1 MLTRSTTSLRLML
14 IDRLLPAMLGLLLV
28 GALAANW
35 VALRA
40 ATKAYDRGLLDT
52 AFAIAEQ
59 LRVVDGKLQLPLS
72 QQARAVLLTDK
83 FDQVFYAV
91 HGSQGELLDG
101 NPELP
106 MPPLE
111 DWQQMGSEGR
121 WYYDGTLAGEPVR
134 LAGYQRHFGDQ
145 TVTILAAET
154 LVKRKELVRDILLGM
169 LLPEV
174 LLVLV
179 AASVIWFGVR
189 SGLRPLDTLRA
200 ELADRSQAD
209 LRPVTVSVPEEIQP
223 VVTEVN
229 GLLMRLD
236 TALTSQRHFVSDA
249 AHQLRTPLATAL
261 LYSANLARPELPDA
275 ARARFASKATE
286 QLKRLERLIQDVLL
300 FARGESIG
308 RDVIPAAALIA
319 EAAQTLEP
327 LCRDKGVDFSV
338 CAEVGEVQIVGSR
351 KALGGALLN
360 LLENALQ
367 ASEGRHDGSAK
378 VCLNVVADERS
389 VLIHVQDSGKGIAPE
404 VQARIFEPFFTT
416 RGQGT
421 GLGLA
426 IALGVARAHGG
437 TIEVSSVA
445 GQGSDFVL
453 RLPAATMTEEQ
464 STQ

>member
-1 MLTRSTTSLRLML
+1 MSDAAQ
-14 IDRLLPAMLGLLLV
+14 IPA
-28 GALAANW
+28 
-35 VALRA
+35 
-40 ATKAYDRGLLDT
+40 
-52 AFAIAEQ
+52 
-59 LRVVDGKLQLPLS
+59 
-72 QQARAVLLTDK
+72 
-83 FDQVFYAV
+83 
-91 HGSQGELLDG
+91 
-101 NPELP
+101 PELKAQELQRAFDVFNQVS
-106 MPPLE
+106 LE
-111 DWQQMGSEGR
+111 LTQAYEGLQAKVESL
-121 WYYDGTLAGEPVR
+121 T
-134 LAGYQRHFGDQ
+134 
-145 TVTILAAET
+145 
-154 LVKRKELVRDILLGM
+154 
-169 LLPEV
+169 
-174 LLVLV
+174 
-179 AASVIWFGVR
+179 
-189 SGLRPLDTLRA
+189 A
-200 ELADRSQAD
+200 ELAVANGELRRQYQEKEALSERLSLLLNALPAGVVVLDSTARVSEANPVARSMLGESISGENWSALAEAKLAATDAPDEWQLAGRRVSIAESPLD
-209 LRPVTVSVPEEIQP
+209 SAGGRILLIHDITVAHELKANVERHQ
-223 VVTEVN
+223 
-229 GLLMRLD
+229 RL
-236 TALTSQRHFVSDA
+236 AAMGEMAASL

-261 LYSANLARPELPDA
+261 LYSANLAQPELSDA

-327 LCRDKGVDFSV
+327 LCREKGVDFSV
-338 CAEVGEVQIVGSR
+338 CADVGDVMIVGSR

-378 VCLNVVADERS
+378 VCLNAVADERS

>member
-1 MLTRSTTSLRLML
+1 MANQT
-14 IDRLLPAMLGLLLV
+14 LLLDEFL
-28 GALAANW
+28 GALA
-35 VALRA
+35 VR
-40 ATKAYDRGLLDT
+40 
-52 AFAIAEQ
+52 
-59 LRVVDGKLQLPLS
+59 
-72 QQARAVLLTDK
+72 
-83 FDQVFYAV
+83 
-91 HGSQGELLDG
+91 
-101 NPELP
+101 
-106 MPPLE
+106 LE
-111 DWQQMGSEGR
+111 TTIPDFL
-121 WYYDGTLAGEPVR
+121 GTLR
-134 LAGYQRHFGDQ
+134 IH
-145 TVTILAAET
+145 
-154 LVKRKELVRDILLGM
+154 LG
-169 LLPEV
+169 LG
-174 LLVLV
+174 
-179 AASVIWFGVR
+179 SN
-189 SGLRPLDTLRA
+189 TRA
-200 ELADRSQAD
+200 ELHVANLAFLHFALVLAFIDAYQMFNVFAVPRQAID
-209 LRPVTVSVPEEIQP
+209 VVVVELREHHITF
-223 VVTEVN
+223 T
-229 GLLMRLD
+229 
-236 TALTSQRHFVSDA
+236 RHQQGHGIGAPLHARHAASL

-261 LYSANLARPELPDA
+261 LYSANLAQPELSDA

-367 ASEGRHDGSAK
+367 ASEVRHDGSAK
-378 VCLNVVADERS
+378 VCLKAVVYGRN

-437 TIEVSSVA
+437 TIEVSSA
-445 GQGSDFVL
+445 PGQGSDFVL
-453 RLPAATMTEEQ
+453 RLPAAIMTDEKT
-464 STQ
+464 TQ